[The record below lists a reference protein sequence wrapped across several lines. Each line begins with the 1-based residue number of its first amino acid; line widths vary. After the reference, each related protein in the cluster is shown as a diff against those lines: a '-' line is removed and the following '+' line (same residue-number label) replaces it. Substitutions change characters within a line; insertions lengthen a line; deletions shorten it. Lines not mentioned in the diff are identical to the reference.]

1 MSLLD
6 QWEAEAKH
14 STQETDKGD
23 YRDYR
28 ILTLI
33 ELVWKKDAYFSILNR
48 ETNKVGVE
56 MLNAEWVQSLT
67 SYALALT
74 KGIKK

>member
-1 MSLLD
+1 MSPLD

-14 STQETDKGD
+14 STQETADGD
-23 YRDYR
+23 HRDYR